1 MQAAKTSFSKILQI
15 EGTLEHYHI
24 PKYQREYTWQK
35 SQWNKL
41 IQDIDEN
48 DAGHFM
54 GSIICVMDGREL
66 RPNEEKIYDL
76 VDGQQRMTSLSL
88 LMMAIYK
95 KYKSLE
101 DEIDKEDDEALDS
114 YRTSLGSIRKKLIK
128 KKKSDYTDEL
138 GGFKDKNYMTFLR
151 VQPSSQNHN
160 LDDYKYILGSLGVIS
175 PTKRRSYFSKGKFSR
190 AFEYFGQQLPD
201 DLAGLDKFLD
211 KINQLIFIHISVSSQ
226 ANAFILFETLNNRG
240 VPLSAID
247 IIKNNMLAQMQKQ
260 SKISIDDS
268 YETWQELL
276 SYLPD
281 YRIQDRFLRQYYN
294 AFKIYPDIKVGK
306 YNKATASSLIGIY
319 ESLIKADANKI
330 FLDLVDKAKLY
341 HELIA
346 PEEYESSTLVN
357 DLIELKRIGAAP
369 SYAFLLYLSS
379 LAKDKFTDKEEVK
392 EKTVALLCKYYIR
405 RNITD
410 FPNTRDMDA
419 INMDLI
425 ELCNKEVNEGKKL
438 SIEFIFN
445 KVLTGKGKPSSLL
458 DLYRGFED
466 NLFYYNGGMARY
478 ALAKLDSISHSREYN
493 PNLWERNA
501 KGNFVWTVEHVFPQ
515 GKNIP
520 KDWVEMIADGDEA
533 LAKEYREE
541 WVHCLGNL
549 SLSGY
554 NSKLS
559 NHSFVKKQAKTNATS
574 LGRKIEIGYKNG
586 LALNNF
592 EFDLEG
598 SKYSLSNAPEWTIDY
613 IEARNN
619 EMVKQLVTLFAFEGE
634 DVEATIKEAFKE
646 EEIEAEA

>member
-101 DEIDKEDDEALDS
+101 DNIDKEDEEALDS

-138 GGFKDKNYMTFLR
+138 GGFKDKNYTTFLR

-175 PTKRRSYFSKGKFSR
+175 PTKRRPYFTKGKFSR
-190 AFEYFGQQLPD
+190 AFEYFLEQLPD
-201 DLAGLDKFLD
+201 DLEGLDNFLD

-260 SKISIDDS
+260 SKVSIDDS

-294 AFKIYPDIKVGK
+294 AFKIYPDIKIGK

-319 ESLIKADANKI
+319 EGLIKLDANKI
-330 FLDLVDKAKLY
+330 FSDLVGKAKLY
-341 HELIA
+341 YQLIE
-346 PEEYESSTLVN
+346 PENKIDEDHVESEAIINS
-357 DLIELKRIGAAP
+357 LIELRRIGAAP
-369 SYAFLLYLSS
+369 SYTFLLYLSS
-379 LAKDKFTDKEEVK
+379 LSF
-392 EKTVALLCKYYIR
+392 
-405 RNITD
+405 
-410 FPNTRDMDA
+410 
-419 INMDLI
+419 
-425 ELCNKEVNEGKKL
+425 
-438 SIEFIFN
+438 FI
-445 KVLTGKGKPSSLL
+445 G
-458 DLYRGFED
+458 
-466 NLFYYNGGMARY
+466 
-478 ALAKLDSISHSREYN
+478 
-493 PNLWERNA
+493 
-501 KGNFVWTVEHVFPQ
+501 
-515 GKNIP
+515 
-520 KDWVEMIADGDEA
+520 
-533 LAKEYREE
+533 
-541 WVHCLGNL
+541 
-549 SLSGY
+549 
-554 NSKLS
+554 
-559 NHSFVKKQAKTNATS
+559 
-574 LGRKIEIGYKNG
+574 
-586 LALNNF
+586 
-592 EFDLEG
+592 
-598 SKYSLSNAPEWTIDY
+598 
-613 IEARNN
+613 
-619 EMVKQLVTLFAFEGE
+619 
-634 DVEATIKEAFKE
+634 
-646 EEIEAEA
+646 